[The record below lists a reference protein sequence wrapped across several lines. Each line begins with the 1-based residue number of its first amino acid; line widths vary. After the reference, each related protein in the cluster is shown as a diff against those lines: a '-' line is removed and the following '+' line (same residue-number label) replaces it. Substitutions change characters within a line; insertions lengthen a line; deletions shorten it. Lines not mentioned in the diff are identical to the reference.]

1 MVLYACTSNPGKL
14 REFLNASEESS
25 AQLRIEPLPGL
36 RAITP
41 PAETGDTFEANSGL
55 KAVYYSHFYPGLI
68 FADDSGLEV
77 DALNGRPGVRSA
89 RYAGEHSTDA
99 ENNALLLRELN
110 GIENRKARFVSVI
123 SVARSGR
130 LICST
135 RGTVEG
141 EMLTAPRG
149 SSGFGYDPLFFCYSL
164 GKTLAEASEGEKFAV
179 SHRGN
184 AMRALFKWIE
194 EHGGATLE

>member
-14 REFLNASEESS
+14 REFLHASEQDS
-25 AQLRIEPLPGL
+25 APLGIEPLPGL
-36 RAITP
+36 SAIIP
-41 PAETGDTFEANSGL
+41 PAETGDTFEANSAL
-55 KAVYYSHFYPGLI
+55 KAVYYSRFHPGLI

-77 DALNGRPGVRSA
+77 DALNGRPGVLSA

-110 GIENRKARFVSVI
+110 GIKQRKARFVSVV
-123 SVARSGR
+123 SLAKSGQ
-130 LICST
+130 LILST

-149 SSGFGYDPLFFCYSL
+149 NNGFGYDPLFFCYSL

-184 AMRALFKWIE
+184 AVRALLQWISE
-194 EHGGATLE
+194 QGTAIA